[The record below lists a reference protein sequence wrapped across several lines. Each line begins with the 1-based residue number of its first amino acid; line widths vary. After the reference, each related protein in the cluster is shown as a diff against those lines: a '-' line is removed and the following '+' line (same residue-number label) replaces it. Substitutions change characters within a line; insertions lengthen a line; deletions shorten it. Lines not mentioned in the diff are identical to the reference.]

1 MLHNPLIHFC
11 PMPSLRL
18 QRVRE
23 LLKREIG
30 EAVRR
35 EFHVSEC
42 GLISVNDVDVA
53 GDLKT
58 ATVFIS
64 ILGNPDQQ
72 KRGFQMLNDHRI
84 RIQGLV
90 ARAIVLK
97 YTPKL
102 KFAFDDSIVRGN
114 RVLQIIEELEKTA
127 PAAEERRMKMNL
139 PNGTIVARASR
150 PNAAPFSNREKL
162 SENH

>member
-1 MLHNPLIHFC
+1 
-11 PMPSLRL
+11 MPSLRL

-30 EAVRR
+30 EAIRR

-53 GDLKT
+53 GDLKS

-72 KRGFQMLNDHRI
+72 KRGFQSLAEHRV
-84 RIQGLV
+84 RLQGLV
-90 ARAIVLK
+90 GRAVVLK
-97 YTPKL
+97 YTPTL
-102 KFAFDDSIVRGN
+102 KFVFDDSIARGN
-114 RVLQIIEELEKTA
+114 RVLQIIEELEK
-127 PAAEERRMKMNL
+127 
-139 PNGTIVARASR
+139 
-150 PNAAPFSNREKL
+150 NAADEGND
-162 SENH
+162 

>member
-1 MLHNPLIHFC
+1 
-11 PMPSLRL
+11 MPSLRL

-35 EFHVSEC
+35 EFNVSDV
-42 GLISVNDVDVA
+42 GLITVNDVDVT
-53 GDLKT
+53 GDLKS

-72 KRGFQMLNDHRI
+72 KRGFQMLAERRI

-90 ARAIVLK
+90 AKAVVLK
-97 YTPKL
+97 YTPTL
-102 KFAFDDSIVRGN
+102 KFVFDDSIVRGN
-114 RVLQIIEELEKTA
+114 RVLQIMEELEKSA
-127 PAAEERRMKMNL
+127 PPEENAEE
-139 PNGTIVARASR
+139 
-150 PNAAPFSNREKL
+150 
-162 SENH
+162 

>member
-1 MLHNPLIHFC
+1 
-11 PMPSLRL
+11 
-18 QRVRE
+18 VRE

-35 EFHVSEC
+35 EFHVSEA
-42 GLISVNDVDVA
+42 GLITVNDVDLA
-53 GDLKT
+53 GDLKS

-72 KRGFQMLNDHRI
+72 KRGFQLLNEHRI
-84 RIQGLV
+84 RLQGFIG
-90 ARAIVLK
+90 RAVVLK

-114 RVLQIIEELEKTA
+114 RVLQIMEELEK
-127 PAAEERRMKMNL
+127 
-139 PNGTIVARASR
+139 AS
-150 PNAAPFSNREKL
+150 PTEKD
-162 SENH
+162 ED